1 MKVVEM
7 TKRMKAPNNSQP
19 KPVGGYFVGQCLID
33 RLIPTDV
40 TTPLIVQ
47 AYHSH
52 DTYICEFVTKPILAS
67 RP

>member
-7 TKRMKAPNNSQP
+7 AKRMKVP
-19 KPVGGYFVGQCLID
+19 KLLSPSLLAAILWGSVLID

-40 TTPLIVQ
+40 TTPLVVQ

-52 DTYICEFVTKPILAS
+52 DTYIVTKPILAS